1 MATNTILQKLD
12 GETDFGASASNRRQV
27 ETFVANDT
35 IAAGDV
41 VSFDASKTGA
51 DRVLFVVKAGLVA
64 NGNGLCC
71 GVALVAASAG
81 ESVQCVIAG
90 YAEVTTHGSVAQ
102 ANLLTASGT
111 SAGTVDGR
119 VAGDIA
125 PAFGITL
132 EARTGSGLVAAW
144 IYKSF

>member
-1 MATNTILQKLD
+1 MADNTLIQFLSK
-12 GETDFGASASNRRQV
+12 GEAADTGNRRQV
-27 ETFVANDT
+27 ETFIASGT

-41 VSFDASKTGA
+41 VAFDTAQTGA
-51 DRVLFVVKAGLVA
+51 DRVLYVAKAGLVA

-71 GVALVAASAG
+71 GVALAAASAG
-81 ESVQCVIAG
+81 ETVQCVIAG
-90 YAEVTTHGSVAQ
+90 YADVKTHGTVSA

-119 VAGDIA
+119 VAGDIS

-132 EARTGSGLVAAW
+132 EARTGAGSVAAW
-144 IYKSF
+144 VYKSF